1 MSFFLRK
8 LLGWGE
14 PTPAQPKAEETE
26 PEQRPPQ
33 PEPVVPSDH
42 SRIKVGWGTDVGVVR
57 SHNEDT
63 ALVITAV
70 QDGDEETMPF
80 GLFIL
85 ADGMG
90 GHRSGE
96 VASSLA
102 ARSVAQH
109 IIQQF
114 YLPTIRQKGQEHNA
128 DQPTLN
134 EVLIEAAQTANRAV
148 ATEVPGGGTT
158 LTYALVVGPQAYI
171 AHVGDSRAY
180 IITDNGLK
188 QITHD
193 HSLVDRLVR
202 LGQLTADEAA
212 VHPQKN
218 VLYRA
223 IGQEGELEVDT
234 HMHALPEGGRL
245 LLCSD
250 GLWGALD
257 AEDVLDI
264 ITKAVSP
271 QTACEEL
278 IDAAN
283 QAGGRDNI
291 AVILLESP
299 FG

>member
-1 MSFFLRK
+1 MSFLRK
-8 LLGWGE
+8 FLGLE
-14 PTPAQPKAEETE
+14 KPTALPPSQTEELE
-26 PEQRPPQ
+26 PEQPVIQ
-33 PEPVVPSDH
+33 SEPVTPSNR
-42 SRIKVGWGTDVGVVR
+42 SRLKVGWGTDVGVVR

-70 QDGDEETMPF
+70 QDGDAEALPF

-90 GHRSGE
+90 GHRAGE

-109 IIQQF
+109 VIQQF
-114 YLPTIRQKGQEHNA
+114 YLPTIGQKGQEHDA
-128 DQPTLN
+128 AQPTLN
-134 EVLIEAAQTANRAV
+134 EVLIGAARMANQTV

-158 LTYALVVGPQAYI
+158 LTYALVVGPQVYI

-180 IITDNGLK
+180 IIGENGLE

-193 HSLVDRLVR
+193 HSLVDRLVK

-250 GLWGALD
+250 GLWGAVD
-257 AEDVLDI
+257 ADEILDI
-264 ITKAVSP
+264 ITKTFSP

-283 QAGGRDNI
+283 RAGGRDNI
-291 AVILLESP
+291 SVILLESP